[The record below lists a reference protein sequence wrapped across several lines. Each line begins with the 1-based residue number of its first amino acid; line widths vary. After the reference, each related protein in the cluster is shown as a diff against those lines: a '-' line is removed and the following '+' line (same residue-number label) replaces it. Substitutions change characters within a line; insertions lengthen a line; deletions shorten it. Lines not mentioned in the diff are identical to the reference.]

1 MKRLSTGE
9 VKHFLRQ
16 TFLIGLII
24 SLSVYG
30 WVRML
35 FFEVPFT
42 VKEDVLNVLK
52 IVMTGWL
59 LIILLKLAFYSILE
73 GVKRLQ
79 KVSITDVM
87 EEEKAPVPQPR
98 TIFRTIKPSYSA
110 SAAAVNS

>member
-59 LIILLKLAFYSILE
+59 LIILLKLTFYSILE

-79 KVSITDVM
+79 KVRVADVRK
-87 EEEKAPVPQPR
+87 EEKAPVSYPR
-98 TIFRTIKPSYSA
+98 TVFKTINSSFSA
-110 SAAAVNS
+110 SGAAVNS